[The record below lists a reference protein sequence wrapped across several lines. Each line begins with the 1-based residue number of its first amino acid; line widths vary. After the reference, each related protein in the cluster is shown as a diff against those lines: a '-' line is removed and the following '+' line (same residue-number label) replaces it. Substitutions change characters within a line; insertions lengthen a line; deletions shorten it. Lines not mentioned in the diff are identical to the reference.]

1 MEETLIFIDE
11 GFLDKLTKL
20 FGDGTRL
27 KFDKFDFAKR
37 IAKKQNLLCKHLFY
51 YTCPPFQSDIPME
64 EETKRKR
71 GYDNFISALSKN
83 KDITIREGRLQK
95 IINPDGK
102 IDYNQKG
109 VDVLLTI
116 DLSHLKEDY
125 SNINK
130 IILVSSDTD
139 FCPIINDVKNRWKIE
154 VVLYSYFEKKRGSKF
169 SVSNELLKC
178 CSKYVQLTKEDFTS
192 CPIKKQKDKGVKR

>member
-20 FGDGTRL
+20 FGDGTRP

-37 IAKKQNLLCKHLFY
+37 IAKKQNLVCKHLFY
-51 YTCPPFQSDIPME
+51 YACPPFQSDIPTE
-64 EETKRKR
+64 EEIKRKG

-95 IINPDGK
+95 IINSAGK
-102 IDYNQKG
+102 IDFNQKG

-125 SNINK
+125 PNINK

-139 FCPIINDVKNRWKIE
+139 FCPIINDIRKRWKIE
-154 VVLYSYFEKKRGSKF
+154 VILYSYFEKKRGSKF

-178 CSKYVQLTKEDFTS
+178 CSNYVQLIKEDFTS
-192 CPIKKQKDKGVKR
+192 CPIKKKKIDG